1 MKIKSTVNL
10 LVDIILFI
18 LIIPTMLT
26 RHQIH
31 EIAGYSFGLFILI
44 HLLLHGKQI
53 FAMMKTWLPNIKVR
67 QAFVSVFCLLCIGLS
82 IWSMTASG
90 GEREKHGFPP
100 RDRQSIQ
107 SSETSEMPADPTE

>member
-1 MKIKSTVNL
+1 L
-10 LVDIILFI
+10 LVDLILFV

-53 FAMMKTWLPNIKVR
+53 FALVKTWLPNIKVR
-67 QAFVSVFCLLCIGLS
+67 QALISVFCLLCIGLS
-82 IWSMTASG
+82 VWSITASG

-100 RDRQSIQ
+100 RDWQSIQ
-107 SSETSEMPADPTE
+107 SSEIPVNPTE